1 MAAGEMRGAIVR
13 LPEPAMR
20 SHRPP
25 ATRLRRRHVAAA
37 TLLGLLGCGIAT
49 AQIVA
54 HAIAGGGGTSRSPGG
69 CRVLEGSIGE
79 PAVGVSGGAAFS
91 LHAGYWAG
99 PGSLQRDSLFDTGFE
114 ACQ

>member
-1 MAAGEMRGAIVR
+1 MRGATDR
-13 LPEPAMR
+13 LPEHAMR
-20 SHRPP
+20 SRRPP
-25 ATRLRRRHVAAA
+25 ATRLPFRRRHLASAA
-37 TLLGLLGCGIAT
+37 LLGLLGCGIAT

-54 HAIAGGGGTSRSPGG
+54 YAIAGGGGTSRSPGR

-79 PAVGVSGGAAFS
+79 PAAGVSSGAAFS

-99 PGSLQRDSLFDTGFE
+99 PGSVQRDSLFDNGFE